1 MGYLSAEVQKFFV
14 HGAVAGGLYRYVLAG
29 LILAVNV
36 VHIHSFELIQKAYGK
51 LGMNE
56 GKNVAS
62 VDIVKELLLTKSH
75 VSISV
80 NGLAARGLL
89 VKVADRNDRKKEY
102 LILTPQAKDIFEDI
116 KHQRAVLLK
125 QMFTGLTTE
134 EVKTLQSLI
143 ARVVHNIVPGY

>member
-1 MGYLSAEVQKFFV
+1 MNGENIINVGSIFKMVFDKNFEKVAQK
-14 HGAVAGGLYRYVLAG
+14 HGLKRTEIAVMMY
-29 LILAVNV
+29 
-36 VHIHSFELIQKAYGK
+36 

-102 LILTPQAKDIFEDI
+102 LILTPQAKEYFKKEH
-116 KHQRAVLLK
+116 KNEQ
-125 QMFTGLTTE
+125 
-134 EVKTLQSLI
+134 KT
-143 ARVVHNIVPGY
+143 

>member
-1 MGYLSAEVQKFFV
+1 MNDENIINVGSIFKMVFDKNFEKVAQK
-14 HGAVAGGLYRYVLAG
+14 HGLKRTEIAVMMY
-29 LILAVNV
+29 
-36 VHIHSFELIQKAYGK
+36 

>member
-1 MGYLSAEVQKFFV
+1 MYGENIINVGSIFKMVFDKNYEKVAQK
-14 HGAVAGGLYRYVLAG
+14 HGLKRTEIAVMMY
-29 LILAVNV
+29 
-36 VHIHSFELIQKAYGK
+36 

-80 NGLAARGLL
+80 NGLAARGML

-125 QMFTGLTTE
+125 QMFKGLTTE

>member
-1 MGYLSAEVQKFFV
+1 MNGENIINVGSIFKMVFDKNFEKVAQK
-14 HGAVAGGLYRYVLAG
+14 HGLKRTEIAVMMY
-29 LILAVNV
+29 
-36 VHIHSFELIQKAYGK
+36 

>member
-1 MGYLSAEVQKFFV
+1 MNGENIINVGSIFKMVFDQNFEKVAQK
-14 HGAVAGGLYRYVLAG
+14 HGLKRTEIAVMMY
-29 LILAVNV
+29 
-36 VHIHSFELIQKAYGK
+36 

>member
-1 MGYLSAEVQKFFV
+1 MNDENIINVGSIFKMVFDKNFEKVAQK
-14 HGAVAGGLYRYVLAG
+14 HGLKRTEIAVMMY
-29 LILAVNV
+29 
-36 VHIHSFELIQKAYGK
+36 

-125 QMFTGLTTE
+125 QIFTGLTTE
-134 EVKTLQSLI
+134 EVKTLQRLI